1 MSTTRRA
8 LISLAAAALALTA
21 VSTQAADMTYTATLN
36 GAAQL
41 PEATASKA
49 EGTLR
54 LTVSADGRQI
64 EYQLTVTKLSN
75 ASGADIHLGS
85 AFANGPLV
93 VKMFPKQGG
102 AQKKGEFS
110 GVLAE
115 GTITADDLTGP
126 LAGGGLADFID
137 QLKQGNVYTNVHTN
151 DGVDPPESG
160 PGDYRLGEIRGQ
172 LK

>member
-8 LISLAAAALALTA
+8 LISLAAATLALAA
-21 VSTQAADMTYTATLN
+21 VSTPAADMTFTATLN

-49 EGTLR
+49 EGTLQM
-54 LTVSADGRQI
+54 TVSADRKQI
-64 EYQLTVTKLSN
+64 EYKLTVTNLSN
-75 ASGADIHLGS
+75 ASGADIHLGP
-85 AFANGPLV
+85 AHANGPLV
-93 VKMFPKQGG
+93 VKLFPKHGG

-110 GVLAE
+110 GTLAE
-115 GTITADDLTGP
+115 GTITAADLIGP
-126 LAGGGLADFID
+126 MAGESLADFID
-137 QLKQGNVYTNVHTN
+137 ELKQGNAYTNVHTN
-151 DGVDPPESG
+151 DGVDPPNSG